1 MPVGNMTM
9 GEILVHAE
17 RYRARLRGVGW
28 LLATLLCLPGLAWP
42 QVEEIVVTVRK
53 KAENLQDVPMAVTA
67 FGAEAIQRQGIRN
80 VADIARYTSS
90 IQFDESFAQSD
101 TRIVVRGL
109 SPTRGRQNVALLV
122 DGIDVSSEAISS
134 SGGSLLVNTRLIDI
148 ERIEVVLGPQMALY
162 GRSAFNG
169 ALQYITR
176 DPSDAFETEL
186 KADVNDNRGYELVG
200 AISGPILGDAL
211 GYRLNATWWDQ
222 EGFYENS
229 ITNATLGSDKG
240 YGLALT
246 LKSEIGD
253 HWSFKFRTEY
263 TDDQSKPSAA
273 AFLPFNTELET
284 PQGAFDAGVA
294 ECNTPII
301 DALSDW
307 DDPDDPDRGVAGN
320 NQAWLD
326 RGLRI
331 LDPAY
336 VATLDPD
343 TLDPDLQTFVIPAGG
358 GAYCQ
363 DRTPARVGQIPDA
376 GDLTIALAP
385 NPVTPGI
392 DYEGFDREL
401 LRLSLVAEWS
411 SDRFTV
417 TSLTGFTQDD
427 NTEMQD
433 SNAFAFLDE
442 SAGPFLDGNVN
453 TFAFDNEKTTKQFSQ
468 DLRVTTSFDGP
479 VNGSIG
485 GLYWTEDVVNDSKSI
500 TTQASGTHCIWNNG
514 FPPGNIDLGIA
525 NGCTGFTATPVAP
538 FQAGAAPFRT
548 PSPADRETDHWSIY
562 GNLDVE
568 LAENWTLSFEGRY
581 NDEDVRVD
589 GPIFLDPGTSGGPGG
604 LNPCGIFF
612 RPCVPYEDY
621 LADGRYYDDAYFPWT
636 DEDVD
641 GNDLAFFRLD
651 QDLIDDIPIQCW
663 QQQTNAILTSTEEGP
678 ALIETTGTQSALMG
692 PDGKIYMVDTP
703 VFGAGGVTVKQLDA
717 DGRAIP
723 NPNNTDYFNPWCK
736 DFLTKSD
743 EWFSP
748 KVTVQWRAT
757 GDMLIYGS
765 WSRARKPGGF
775 SLLTVGSSGLNR
787 ELTEF
792 EAEKMEVWEIGGNTA
807 WLDNTLVVN
816 GSLFFQ
822 DFTDKQALTST
833 LGNDGRLVSKIE
845 NAGSA
850 EVWGA
855 EVSVDWNPISE
866 LLGGNWR
873 LRGAYTW
880 LDTEYTDFTV
890 QTGSPTTSAH
900 AGNCVPTIVGT
911 ETLCTV
917 SYTGNELEDAPNG
930 AFTGMAGYYYAL
942 PSNATAYVETDVI
955 WQDTRFTGITN
966 NLWTNSYWL
975 LNLRLGIQSEYWET
989 LLYVDNVLD
998 DDTVQFSG
1006 GGPGLGC
1013 CFALGDEIDI
1023 SRIPSTKVMVDLP
1036 LFSTAFL
1043 PRPRVVGFRMSFRFG
1058 G

>member
-1 MPVGNMTM
+1 MSGVSGHT
-9 GEILVHAE
+9 E
-17 RYRARLRGVGW
+17 RYCACSRGVTW
-28 LLATLLCLPGLAWP
+28 LLAALLFVPAPAWP
-42 QVEEIVVTVRK
+42 QVEEIIVTVRK
-53 KAENLQDVPMAVTA
+53 KVENLQDVPMSVTA
-67 FGAEAIQRQGIRN
+67 FGVEAIQRKGIRD
-80 VADIARYTSS
+80 VADVARFTSS

-169 ALQYITR
+169 AIQYITR
-176 DPSDAFETEL
+176 DPADEFETEL

-200 AISGPILGDAL
+200 AVSGPIFGDAL

-229 ITNATLGSDKG
+229 VTHATLGDDKG
-240 YGLALT
+240 FGLALT

-253 HWSFKFRTEY
+253 HLSFKFRTEY
-263 TDDQSKPSAA
+263 TDDQSKPSPQ
-273 AFLPFNTELET
+273 AFLLFNTELET

-294 ECNTPII
+294 ECNPAFIA
-301 DALSDW
+301 ALSDW
-307 DDPDDPDRGVAGN
+307 DDPDNPGRGVPGN
-320 NQAWLD
+320 NQALLD
-326 RGLRI
+326 RALRI
-331 LDPAY
+331 LDPAF

-343 TLDPDLQTFVIPAGG
+343 TLDPDSPNFVIPAGG
-358 GAYCQ
+358 GAHCEE
-363 DRTPARVGQIPDA
+363 RTPARVGQIPD
-376 GDLTIALAP
+376 GDDLKIALGT
-385 NPVTPGI
+385 NPATPGK

-411 SDRFTV
+411 SDRFSV
-417 TSLTGFTQDD
+417 TSLSGFTRDD
-427 NTEMQD
+427 NTETQD
-433 SNAFAFLDE
+433 TNSFGLPDENA
-442 SAGPFLDGNVN
+442 GVFLDGNVN
-453 TFAFDNEKTTKQFSQ
+453 TFAFNNEKTTTQFSQ
-468 DLRVTTSFDGP
+468 DLRITTSFDGP
-479 VNGSIG
+479 VNGSLG
-485 GLYWTEDVVNDSKSI
+485 ALYWNEDVENGSKSI
-500 TTQASGTHCIWNNG
+500 TTQASGTHCIWSSANG
-514 FPPGNIDLGIA
+514 ILNIVGA
-525 NGCTGFTATPVAP
+525 NDGCTGFTATPVAP
-538 FQAGAAPFRT
+538 FQAAATPFRKT
-548 PSPADRETDHWSIY
+548 SPADRETDHWSVY

-568 LAENWTLSFEGRY
+568 LAENWTLNFEGRY
-581 NDEDVRVD
+581 NNEDVRVD
-589 GPIFLDPGTSGGPGG
+589 GPIFLDPGASGGPGG

-612 RPCVPYEDY
+612 RGCVPFDEYI
-621 LADGRYYDDAYFPWT
+621 AAGRFYDDAYFPWT

-641 GNDLAFFRLD
+641 GNDIGVFRLE
-651 QDLIDDIPIQCW
+651 QELIDQIPLQCW
-663 QQQTNAILTSTEEGP
+663 EQLGTSILTSVQEGP
-678 ALIETTGTQSALMG
+678 ALIETTGTQATLIA
-692 PDGKIYMVDTP
+692 PDGTIHMVDTP
-703 VFGAGGVTVKQLDA
+703 VLGGGGVAVKQLDA
-717 DGRAIP
+717 EGRAIA
-723 NPNNTDYFNPWCK
+723 NPNHTDFFNPWCN
-736 DFLTKSD
+736 DFLTKND

-748 KVTVQWRAT
+748 KVTVEWRAT
-757 GDMLIYGS
+757 DDMLFYSS

-792 EAEKMEVWEIGGNTA
+792 EAEKMEVWEVGGNTA
-807 WLDNTLVVN
+807 WLDNTVIVN

-855 EVSVDWNPISE
+855 ELRVEWNPISDF
-866 LLGGNWR
+866 LRGNWR
-873 LRGAYTW
+873 LSGSYTW

-890 QTGSPTTSAH
+890 ETGSPTTAAH
-900 AGNCVPTIVGT
+900 AGNCTPTLVGT

-917 SYTGNELEDAPNG
+917 SYTGNDLEDAPEG
-930 AFTGMAGYYYAL
+930 AFIGSAGYYYAM
-942 PSNATAYVETDVI
+942 PSNVTAYIETDVI
-955 WQDTRFTGITN
+955 WQDKRFTDITN

-989 LLYVDNVLD
+989 LFYIDNALD

-1013 CFALGDEIDI
+1013 CFILGSEIDVA
-1023 SRIPSTKVMVDLP
+1023 RTPSTKVMVDLP
-1036 LFSTAFL
+1036 LFSTAYL
-1043 PRPRVVGFRMSFRFG
+1043 PRPRVIGFRMSFRFG